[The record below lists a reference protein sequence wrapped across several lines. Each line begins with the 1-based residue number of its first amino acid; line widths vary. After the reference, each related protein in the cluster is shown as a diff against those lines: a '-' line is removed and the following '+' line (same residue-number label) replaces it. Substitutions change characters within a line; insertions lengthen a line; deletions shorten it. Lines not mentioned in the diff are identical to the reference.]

1 MPKLNTTT
9 TKLSKQEMK
18 AQYKKCAMDPLYFL
32 NNYTYVQ
39 HPTRGKVP
47 FKLYPFQEDTIK
59 NFIKHSWNIIVK
71 SRQLG
76 ISTLCAG
83 YALWLMTF
91 NRDKS
96 ILVIANKQDVAKNVI
111 RKVRVM
117 YQFLPAFLQQPIVTD
132 NKQSL
137 FFANDS
143 FIKAQSANPN
153 AGVSEALSLLIIDE
167 AAVLSEA
174 LFQSIFT
181 AASPTLST
189 GGDFIVLSTPRG
201 VGGKFHQ
208 LWIQAQQ
215 GSSKFNPISLPWQVH
230 PERDQAFRDQQTIE
244 MGDKKARQQFD
255 CDFASSGDTVIIKEI
270 LQKIQNTTIIQ
281 PIQKLHNNEV
291 WIWKMPQYDKSYIIS
306 ADVARG
312 DGADF
317 SAFQII
323 CVQDD
328 EQVGQYKGKIAT
340 DQYGQL
346 LIRFAKMYNN
356 AFLIV
361 ENANIGWAVLQQIF
375 KQKYIHVYYHKKDYK
390 YIDLELEA
398 KMQSAYRSPN
408 TQRDIPGFVTS
419 SKTRPLIIQ
428 KMVLLLQ
435 NGEFIIHSKRL
446 LNQLWTF
453 VWTHGKPEAMR
464 GYNDDLVMA
473 LAIGLWVRST
483 SYIVRAEAKKFTQQR
498 LSMIDSG
505 LNKYRQSGEKLP
517 TSGFNNGRSSQAQT
531 LQNYQIGN
539 ETINI
544 LDFYFGHLKHN
555 KDKT

>member
-1 MPKLNTTT
+1 MAKA
-9 TKLSKQEMK
+9 KAVISLSKQEMK
-18 AQYKKCAMDPLYFL
+18 LQYKKCAMDPLYFL
-32 NNYTYVQ
+32 NNYTFVQ

-59 NFIKHSWNIIVK
+59 QFIQHSWNIIVK

-117 YQFLPAFLQQPIVTD
+117 YQYLPTFLQQTIVTD
-132 NKQSL
+132 NKQSI

-174 LFQSIFT
+174 LFSQIW
-181 AASPTLST
+181 AASAPTLST
-189 GGDFIVLSTPRG
+189 GGDCIILSTPRG
-201 VGGKFHQ
+201 VGGKFHK

-255 CDFASSGDTVIIKEI
+255 CDFASSGDTVIIKQV
-270 LQKIQNTTIIQ
+270 LQKISNTTIIQ
-281 PIQKLHNNEV
+281 PIQKLYNNEV
-291 WIWKMPQYDKSYIIS
+291 WIWAMPQFEKTYIIS

-317 SAFQII
+317 SGFEII
-323 CVQDD
+323 CVQDN

-340 DQYGQL
+340 DEYGRL

-375 KQKYIHVYYHKKDYK
+375 RQGYANVYYHKKDYK
-390 YIDLELEA
+390 YVDLELES
-398 KMQSAYRSPN
+398 KMQSAYKPSSK
-408 TQRDIPGFVTS
+408 QRDIPGFVTS
-419 SKTRPLIIQ
+419 SRTRPLIIQ
-428 KMVLLLQ
+428 KMVTLLQ
-435 NGEFIIHSKRL
+435 NGQFVIHSKRL
-446 LNQLWTF
+446 MNQLWTF

-473 LAIGLWVRST
+473 FAIGLWVRMT
-483 SYIVRAEAKKFTQQR
+483 SYIIRMEAKKFTHQR

-505 LNKYRQSGEKLP
+505 VNRHIQSGEKMP
-517 TSGFNNGRSSQAQT
+517 ASGFYNSRHINQESPH
-531 LQNYQIGN
+531 LYKVGN

-544 LDFYFGHLKHN
+544 LDFYFGHLKNN